1 MQLYYKFD
9 SDKYG
14 IHLLKIV
21 EILGFYVCVRRKN
34 SNIPIF

>member
-14 IHLLKIV
+14 IHLLKNSRNIKV
-21 EILGFYVCVRRKN
+21 LRVRA
-34 SNIPIF
+34 